1 VQSET
6 TGIGK
11 RHKTEKVH
19 VLYREIACGKLF
31 AVVKLRREQAR
42 NDEMRVH
49 RCLRCAQ
56 VTESTF
62 A

>member
-1 VQSET
+1 
-6 TGIGK
+6 
-11 RHKTEKVH
+11 
-19 VLYREIACGKLF
+19 
-31 AVVKLRREQAR
+31 VKLRREQAR